1 MRKSYNGLAG
11 ILNSQHK
18 WKLRSG
24 DGFVFINRRRTMM
37 KILIWDRSGFVIYQ
51 KKLDRGTFEFPKLG
65 EKELTVT
72 MSMLML
78 EGIKISSV
86 QTLPIPFVDRIERL
100 NWLMRGWV
108 NYFKHAT
115 GYEKLKYLDNWTRC
129 RLRYCIWKDWK
140 NPKRRYRAFRQLGL
154 SHSKARQF
162 CYSRLGGWRIA
173 CSPIK
178 GTTVTEARL
187 KQRGYQSF
195 SSYYHKVRSQ
205 MT

>member
-11 ILNSQHK
+11 IVNSQHK

-72 MSMLML
+72 MLMLML

-86 QTLPIPFVDRIERL
+86 HQR
-100 NWLMRGWV
+100 
-108 NYFKHAT
+108 K
-115 GYEKLKYLDNWTRC
+115 
-129 RLRYCIWKDWK
+129 
-140 NPKRRYRAFRQLGL
+140 
-154 SHSKARQF
+154 
-162 CYSRLGGWRIA
+162 RLGKSLKNIA
-173 CSPIK
+173 
-178 GTTVTEARL
+178 
-187 KQRGYQSF
+187 
-195 SSYYHKVRSQ
+195 
-205 MT
+205 